1 MASFFGI
8 KVADMESPKRARN
21 YTYPRQIAIYLI
33 REKTNYSLPK
43 IGEEFGKRDHTTIRH
58 SYEKIC
64 GEMERSEELRS
75 TVSNIERLL
84 VE

>member
-1 MASFFGI
+1 
-8 KVADMESPKRARN
+8 MESPKRARN
-21 YTYPRQIAIYLI
+21 FTYPRQIAIYLI